1 MLCKEFGWTYKDLM
15 QTPWWFADEMIDVI
29 DLVKKHKSLENG

>member
-1 MLCKEFGWTYKDLM
+1 M